1 MTVLCN
7 PYLNFDGQAREAL
20 TFYQVVFGG
29 ELDINTFGETP
40 GAMHP
45 GLNPDNVMHGMLRG
59 DNNVVLMAADA
70 PPEMNAPPSTTAI
83 SLSGEDHATLRGY
96 FEALSDGASD
106 LLPLNQAP
114 WGDTFGM
121 LTDKFGIPWMINIL
135 GPQHGQNPANQPAE
149 AAGQTEQG

>member
-7 PYLNFDGQAREAL
+7 PYLNFDGKAREAL
-20 TFYQVVFGG
+20 TFYKGVFGG
-29 ELDINTFGETP
+29 ELEINTFGETP

-45 GLNPDNVMHGMLRG
+45 GLTPDNVMHGILRG
-59 DNNVVLMAADA
+59 DKNVVLMAADA
-70 PPEMNAPPSTTAI
+70 NPEMNVPPSTTAI
-83 SLSGEDHATLRGY
+83 SLSGEDDTTLRGY

-121 LTDKFGIPWMINIL
+121 LTDKFGIPWMVNIL
-135 GPQHGQNPANQPAE
+135 GPQHGADASAE
-149 AAGQTEQG
+149 AAGVTEQG

>member
-7 PYLNFDGQAREAL
+7 PYLNFDGKAREAL
-20 TFYQVVFGG
+20 TFYQGVFGG
-29 ELDINTFGETP
+29 ELEINTFGETP

-45 GLNPDNVMHGMLRG
+45 GLARDDVMHGVLRG
-59 DNNVVLMAADA
+59 NKNVVLMAADA
-70 PPEMNAPPSTTAI
+70 NPEMNLPPSTTAI
-83 SLSGEDHATLRGY
+83 SLSGEDDATLRGY

-121 LTDKFGIPWMINIL
+121 LTDKFGIPWMVNIL
-135 GPQHGQNPANQPAE
+135 GPQHGADASAK
-149 AAGQTEQG
+149 AAGVTEQG

>member
-7 PYLNFDGQAREAL
+7 PYLNFNGNAREAL
-20 TFYQVVFGG
+20 EFYQGVFGG

-70 PPEMNAPPSTTAI
+70 LPEMNEPPSTTAI
-83 SLSGEDHATLRGY
+83 SLSGEDDATLRGY

-121 LTDKFGIPWMINIL
+121 LNDKFGVPWMINIL
-135 GPQHGQNPANQPAE
+135 GPQHGQNPAE
-149 AAGQTEQG
+149 AADKTEQG